1 MRRTSLLPWILAL
14 AFSATLAQKPEAP
27 IPRPRPPEEPLSP
40 PVLEVRVL
48 FGETP
53 LPGILVVLQPM
64 APNRMPFGKGILR
77 LTDKDGTARFPLT
90 EEATGFLIAFHDR
103 ERGLR
108 LQMPLAFALGTWS
121 LGPYRFA
128 LSLLPP

>member
-1 MRRTSLLPWILAL
+1 M
-14 AFSATLAQKPEAP
+14 
-27 IPRPRPPEEPLSP
+27 
-40 PVLEVRVL
+40 L